1 MFLRIHARAAQAAV
15 VPVVTAVIALAT
27 GAAVPASAHPTA
39 SASPA
44 APSRGRDVSRTVT
57 LPDGEML
64 VVTPTQSG
72 GRAATDLSAA
82 ATPARLISLS
92 AGGHTEEVPADA
104 LPYLGHGLDPD
115 LFDLSVLERAEARG
129 RLPLQ
134 VTFRGRI
141 PSLPGMTI
149 TRLGQG
155 TADGYLT
162 TSSASAFGAALAR
175 QFRTDHVSHG
185 YGRDGLFAGGLDI
198 AVAGAPA
205 AGPTVRPDVAMR
217 TLTVTGTDLSGK
229 PDNGDGVWVFNAD
242 NEATSGPDP
251 FYAFDNGVA
260 QVSVPAGH
268 YWVIGEFDGFSHS
281 GADGLTHLDV
291 LPTVT
296 VDQNITVHV
305 AAHAATSEV
314 TMATSR
320 PAAPVAV
327 TFTAVL
333 RDEHGAPQTIQ
344 WFDFPGFLWINPEA
358 RKPAVGTLQAFAS
371 GLLTSPPDVAATP
384 YVYNLSFRDPAGI
397 IPPQH
402 YVAQQSHLAAVTEN
416 YYQDVPSTGAWQ
428 TIGGYPSEIGVGFI
442 VKPLPLPGVQVQY
455 FSAGPDLL
463 WSSGYYTSDNDL
475 QGGQLD
481 DTWRVLSPG
490 SQVMDWNRY
499 PLHPQPDYSAGGPG
513 GRLFPLIPSAI
524 RTGDKLTLTIRPFSD
539 NEPGHLGATIAG
551 TAVIIGYEID
561 QNGTRIARGDGAN
574 GIPPVT
580 LSKSPSV
587 IRFTLDA
594 TRTSSSYLLS
604 ASTQTVWTWR
614 SARQPDA
621 TVPPGWYCSH
631 TLAGGP
637 DGAHDVYRRKCA
649 VQPMMTLEYLVR
661 GMALDG
667 PAPAG
672 RQLIEVHAGH
682 LPLAP
687 ASQITGATAAMSCDG
702 GKSWQPAAVT
712 AAGAGNFRV
721 AFTAPAGCP
730 VSLRVSAADAAG
742 DSIAETIIRAY
753 QARACQ
759 EVPRIPRSR

>member
-1 MFLRIHARAAQAAV
+1 MFLRIRAAA
-15 VPVVTAVIALAT
+15 VPVVTAVIAIAT
-27 GAAVPASAHPTA
+27 GAGVPASAYHASSA
-39 SASPA
+39 SAAASSP
-44 APSRGRDVSRTVT
+44 GRAVSQTVT

-72 GRAATDLSAA
+72 GSAVADLPTAA
-82 ATPARLISLS
+82 APVSLISLS
-92 AGGHTEEVPADA
+92 TGGHTEEVPADA

-134 VTFRGRI
+134 LTFRGRV
-141 PSLPGMTI
+141 PSLPGLRI

-155 TADGYLT
+155 TAEGYLT
-162 TSSASAFGAALAR
+162 ASSARAFGAALAR
-175 QFRTDHVSHG
+175 QSRTDHLSRG

-205 AGPTVRPDVAMR
+205 AGPTVHPDVAMH

-229 PDNGDGVWVFNAD
+229 PADTADGAWVFNAD
-242 NEATSGPDP
+242 NEAINGLNP
-251 FYAFDNGVA
+251 FYNFSNGVA
-260 QVSVPAGH
+260 KVSVPVGH
-268 YWVIGEFDGFSHS
+268 YWVIGEFDDFSSS
-281 GADGLTHLDV
+281 GADGLMHLDV
-291 LPTVT
+291 LPPVT
-296 VDQNITVHV
+296 VDQNTTVHV
-305 AAHAATSEV
+305 AAHAATSKV

-327 TFTAVL
+327 TFTAVF
-333 RDEHGAPQTIQ
+333 RDEHGAAQNIG
-344 WFDFPGFLWINPEA
+344 WFDFPGFLWINPQA

-371 GLLTSPPDVAATP
+371 EMLTSPPDVAGTP
-384 YVYNLSFRDPAGI
+384 YVYNLDFKDPAGI

-428 TIGGYPSEIGVGFI
+428 TIGGYPLEIGVGFI

-455 FSAGPDLL
+455 FSADPALL
-463 WSSGYYTSDNDL
+463 WQSGYYTSDTDL
-475 QGGQLD
+475 QGGQQD

-513 GRLFPLIPSAI
+513 GKLFSLIPSAI
-524 RTGDKLTLTIRPFSD
+524 RTGDRLTLTIRPFSD

-551 TAVIIGYEID
+551 TPVTIGYEID
-561 QNGTRIARGDGAN
+561 QNGVRIAHGDGAN
-574 GIPPVT
+574 GIPGVT

-604 ASTQTVWTWR
+604 ANSQTVWTWR
-614 SARQPDA
+614 SAPRPDA
-621 TVPPGWYCSH
+621 TVPPNWYCSH
-631 TLAGGP
+631 TLTGGP
-637 DGAHDVYRRKCA
+637 DGAHDVFRRRCA
-649 VQPMMTLEYLVR
+649 VQPMMTLGYLVR

-667 PAPAG
+667 SAPAG
-672 RQLIEVHAGH
+672 PQLIDVHAGH

-687 ASQITGATAAMSCDG
+687 ASRITGATALMSCDG
-702 GKSWQPAAVT
+702 GKSWKPAAVT
-712 AAGAGNFRV
+712 ATGSGNFRIEF
-721 AFTAPAGCP
+721 AATAACP

-753 QARACQ
+753 QVSA
-759 EVPRIPRSR
+759 